1 MQFCSRMIKP
11 KRLHTWEIYKICR
24 RDTDRRERGPFL
36 SAGKAKPP
44 GKNQTPSFIT
54 CLVSQNIS
62 IWFNIKEAVL
72 ASKAKKQRAG
82 PKRSDVNKVFG
93 RSVLHDNQI
102 ILKLTKVTC
111 KWTPTFKAFC
121 NCAKRM
127 AQRQESEHMPILCT
141 PEKTWSYSQVPLFTG
156 AESPRTLCCTVLNL
170 IFLVV
175 F

>member
-1 MQFCSRMIKP
+1 MQLFSGIMKP
-11 KRLHTWEIYKICR
+11 KKLHTWENYKICR
-24 RDTDRRERGPFL
+24 RDTDRRERDPL
-36 SAGKAKPP
+36 LAAGQAKLP
-44 GKNQTPSFIT
+44 GKNQTPGVIT
-54 CLVSQNIS
+54 CLVGQNIS
-62 IWFNIKEAVL
+62 IWFNIKEVVP
-72 ASKAKKQRAG
+72 ASKGKKQRAG
-82 PKRSDVNKVFG
+82 PKWSNVKVFG

-127 AQRQESEHMPILCT
+127 AQRQESEHMSILCT
-141 PEKTWSYSQVPLFTG
+141 PEKTWSYSQVLLLTG